1 MADFLIVEDEPVELD
16 YLNKVLRSLC
26 TDQERIWTAR
36 NGEEALEVFL
46 KERPDVVLTDIYMPI
61 MDGLELTEH
70 IKSES
75 PQTICY
81 ILTSFDYF
89 SYAQRAIHA
98 GVEDFVLKPVSK
110 KGLSQLLDKARQIL
124 DKARQILETRKAYSS
139 LQRRRNALEARV
151 ASDCLQALVFS
162 RNQQMVQ
169 DSLGLLG
176 CSGSEQALLIQGN
189 PEILQQA
196 AKYLPVA
203 GLTVIGPAQP
213 DGNILLLI
221 AHDSFDPDQLAAIQ
235 SLCQE
240 HQLQTSSVL
249 PDCSGLVDTL
259 GTLEQQNSDL
269 NDLVDKNT
277 PLMEWDLT
285 GMLARVII
293 EHAEK
298 KERPLFPE
306 KDQKEDF
313 TFVDENTLIR
323 LLPDCIEDQIVGLY
337 GGPIQLTRLEKEDA
351 SIQEAM
357 DWYYFQMEDIIQKLN
372 RSQSSRHCREAL
384 AWMERNF
391 QKQISLNDVAD
402 ELHLSVYHLSRLLNQ
417 CSESSFS
424 NLLHLMRIQK
434 SKEMIRN
441 GESFKTIAWKTGYSS
456 QSYFSKSFKKL
467 TGVSP
472 SEYRE
477 LYEWFLKR

>member
-1 MADFLIVEDEPVELD
+1 M
-16 YLNKVLRSLC
+16 
-26 TDQERIWTAR
+26 
-36 NGEEALEVFL
+36 
-46 KERPDVVLTDIYMPI
+46 
-61 MDGLELTEH
+61 
-70 IKSES
+70 
-75 PQTICY
+75 
-81 ILTSFDYF
+81 
-89 SYAQRAIHA
+89 
-98 GVEDFVLKPVSK
+98 
-110 KGLSQLLDKARQIL
+110 
-124 DKARQILETRKAYSS
+124 
-139 LQRRRNALEARV
+139 
-151 ASDCLQALVFS
+151 
-162 RNQQMVQ
+162 
-169 DSLGLLG
+169 
-176 CSGSEQALLIQGN
+176 
-189 PEILQQA
+189 
-196 AKYLPVA
+196 
-203 GLTVIGPAQP
+203 
-213 DGNILLLI
+213 
-221 AHDSFDPDQLAAIQ
+221 
-235 SLCQE
+235 
-240 HQLQTSSVL
+240 
-249 PDCSGLVDTL
+249 
-259 GTLEQQNSDL
+259 
-269 NDLVDKNT
+269 
-277 PLMEWDLT
+277 
-285 GMLARVII
+285 
-293 EHAEK
+293 
-298 KERPLFPE
+298 
-306 KDQKEDF
+306 
-313 TFVDENTLIR
+313 DENTLIR

-417 CSESSFS
+417 GSESSFS

>member
-285 GMLARVII
+285 GMLA
-293 EHAEK
+293 
-298 KERPLFPE
+298 
-306 KDQKEDF
+306 
-313 TFVDENTLIR
+313 
-323 LLPDCIEDQIVGLY
+323 
-337 GGPIQLTRLEKEDA
+337 
-351 SIQEAM
+351 
-357 DWYYFQMEDIIQKLN
+357 
-372 RSQSSRHCREAL
+372 
-384 AWMERNF
+384 
-391 QKQISLNDVAD
+391 
-402 ELHLSVYHLSRLLNQ
+402 
-417 CSESSFS
+417 
-424 NLLHLMRIQK
+424 
-434 SKEMIRN
+434 
-441 GESFKTIAWKTGYSS
+441 
-456 QSYFSKSFKKL
+456 
-467 TGVSP
+467 
-472 SEYRE
+472 
-477 LYEWFLKR
+477 